1 MQILFW
7 NVILNVYI
15 YTMKKKVI
23 IKDTTVNKDC
33 RLTLRLTPRQ
43 YFELNNISEVEGL
56 SKANLMRCV
65 LQDFIDRYYD
75 YKEEQN
81 EKQQ

>member
-1 MQILFW
+1 
-7 NVILNVYI
+7 
-15 YTMKKKVI
+15 MKKKTI

-43 YFELNNISEVEGL
+43 GFEMDNIAKMEGV
-56 SKANLMRCV
+56 SKANLMRCI
-65 LQDFIDRYYD
+65 LQDFIDRYYE

>member
-1 MQILFW
+1 
-7 NVILNVYI
+7 
-15 YTMKKKVI
+15 MKKKTI

-43 YFELNNISEVEGL
+43 SFEMDNIAKMEGV
-56 SKANLMRCV
+56 SKANLMRCI
-65 LQDFIDRYYD
+65 LQDFIDRYYE